1 MKTMRELLGPD
12 KLFHLN
18 GSIHWLDPRAA
29 QYFDRFCRSIL
40 QRIGFQF
47 LRDGPMISK
56 TG

>member
-29 QYFDRFCRSIL
+29 TVFRPFCRSIL

-47 LRDGPMISK
+47 REMDQ
-56 TG
+56 